1 MFFAKDA
8 FAVIDAEGG
17 GMETIIKSRKEIG
30 GPLEQFGT
38 VGTKFEMAAKILY
51 QERMCTVWSG
61 SSYSGT
67 ETQNITEAA

>member
-8 FAVIDAEGG
+8 FGVIDAEGG
-17 GMETIIKSRKEIG
+17 GMETIIKDKKEVG

-38 VGTKFEMAAKILY
+38 VGVKFEAAAKILY

-61 SSYSGT
+61 STYSGT
-67 ETQNITEAA
+67 DSEN

>member
-1 MFFAKDA
+1 
-8 FAVIDAEGG
+8 
-17 GMETIIKSRKEIG
+17 METIIKSRKEIG

>member
-1 MFFAKDA
+1 MR
-8 FAVIDAEGG
+8 
-17 GMETIIKSRKEIG
+17 TIIKSAKEIG
-30 GPLEQFGT
+30 GPLEQFST
-38 VGTKFEMAAKILY
+38 VGCKFEMAAKILY